1 MLLMV
6 NKSADMQ
13 EIPCIRWSV
22 VTYFYI
28 RQTPNTCTMERSK
41 QFLIVA
47 AAAAI
52 VVLLGALAMSYMSL
66 QAAQDELK
74 QYKEQQRQT
83 ALAVMAEHMQDM
95 QAARSWWISTHQAE
109 YRQLQQ
115 DGITVEADYIDSQY
129 YTAVLDPAD
138 PYYVSIGPAG
148 NAEPGELIVKLSKY
162 FADNMTLASGE
173 IASYRLNATTHE
185 VTGFT
190 ASIAQTIA
198 YDYYLDNLA
207 PGIYSSLGISPS
219 AILGFSEVTL
229 DTSYLPETGTWL
241 DVAEYRYNLRNTDVP
256 EYLEIKTYINASTAA
271 VKNVEISQPYF
282 STRATIIH

>member
-1 MLLMV
+1 
-6 NKSADMQ
+6 
-13 EIPCIRWSV
+13 
-22 VTYFYI
+22 
-28 RQTPNTCTMERSK
+28 MERSK
-41 QFLIVA
+41 QFLIIA
-47 AAAAI
+47 AAVAI
-52 VVLLGALAMSYMSL
+52 VVLLGALAVSYMSL
-66 QAAQDELK
+66 QAAQEELK

-95 QAARSWWISTHQAE
+95 QAARSWWTSTHQAE

-115 DGITVEADYIDSQY
+115 EGITVEADYIDSPY
-129 YTAVLDPAD
+129 YTAVLNPAD

-162 FADNMTLASGE
+162 FVDNMTLASGE

-190 ASIAQTIA
+190 ASLAQTIA
-198 YDYYLDNLA
+198 YDNYVNNLA
-207 PGIYSSLGISPS
+207 AGIYSNLGVSQS

-241 DVAEYRYNLRNTDVP
+241 NVAEYRYNLRNTDVP
-256 EYLEIKTYINASTAA
+256 EYLEIKTYVNASTAG
-271 VKNVEISQPYF
+271 VNSVEISQPYF
-282 STRATIIH
+282 TTRSTTIIH